1 MRAVIAIAAKDI
13 RLLIRDKGGLFFV
26 FFFPVLFA
34 LFFGTIFSGDGKSS
48 RIAVMVADEDSTAGS
63 RAFIEDLQKSA
74 DVHVHSRGVSR
85 ESAVVSVRVG
95 RVPAAIVIPKGF
107 GERDAAMFGG
117 EAPSVELAVDPSRK
131 AEGGMLEGI
140 LLQQAGDRMGR
151 KFTDPQALREQA
163 RTGIERVRSGDVP
176 ADIRKDLEPLL
187 DRVNALAET
196 YDRRAAAGEDGGASQ
211 GAAGSAFRPL
221 VVKRIE
227 AAPRPESGARP
238 SNGFAVTFP
247 QAIIWGVMGAT
258 AGFGISLV
266 SERTK
271 GTMVRLRAAPI
282 PRSAVLLGK
291 ALACFA
297 TVIAVVAALLALAS
311 IGFGVRVQSPALL
324 ALAVASIGV
333 CFVGIM
339 MLLASAARTE
349 QAAGG
354 MGWAVLIVMSMIG
367 GGMIPLMFMPEWLS
381 SIGSVS
387 PVKWAILA
395 MEGAVWRGYTPAQML
410 LPCGVLTAVGVVG
423 FAVGARVF
431 RSAG

>member
-1 MRAVIAIAAKDI
+1 MGPVLAIARKD
-13 RLLIRDKGGLFFV
+13 LLLLLRDKGGLFFV
-26 FFFPVLFA
+26 FFFPILFA
-34 LFFGTIFSGDGKSS
+34 LFFGTIFSGDGKAT
-48 RIAVMVADEDSTAGS
+48 RIEVMVADEDGTDGS
-63 RAFIEDLQKSA
+63 RAFVEALRKSED
-74 DVHVHSRGVSR
+74 
-85 ESAVVSVRVG
+85 VRVAPAATREEAVG
-95 RVPAAIVIPKGF
+95 AVRAGKAPAAIVIPKGF
-107 GERDAAMFGG
+107 GDRDQSMFGG
-117 EAPSVELAVDPSRK
+117 DPPKVELAVDPSRK

-140 LLQQAGDRMGR
+140 LLQQAGERMGR
-151 KFTDPQALREQA
+151 KFTDPAGLRRQAKA
-163 RTGIERVRSGDVP
+163 GVERVRSGDVP
-176 ADIRKDLEPLL
+176 PDIRRDLEPLL
-187 DRVNALAET
+187 DRVSALADT
-196 YDRRAAAGEDGGASQ
+196 YDRRAAEGADGGASDS
-211 GAAGSAFRPL
+211 AVAGFFRPL
-221 VVKRIE
+221 AIERIPSV
-227 AAPRPESGARP
+227 AAEGAGDRP

-247 QAIIWGVMGAT
+247 QAAIWGVIGAT

-291 ALACFA
+291 AIACFTTVVGVVA
-297 TVIAVVAALLALAS
+297 VLLVIASA
-311 IGFGVRVQSPALL
+311 GYGVRVQSPALL

-354 MGWAVLIVMSMIG
+354 MGWAVLIVMSMVG
-367 GGMIPLMFMPEWLS
+367 GGMIPLMFMPAWMS
-381 SIGSVS
+381 SLGSVS

-410 LPCGVLTAVGVVG
+410 LPCGVLTAIGVVG